1 MRRHEEKP
9 IYVGVYYGKQESLS
23 KADIEYEMDLLS
35 EELMEKSSEGYI
47 ILAMDGNGKI
57 GLMDGKKSR
66 NGILLMEVFEDA
78 ELTVVNG
85 TEKCSGTVTCQNTKK
100 PDEKTAIDFV
110 VCSSEVNDIIEKM
123 IIDEDG
129 LYKIKGSSESDH
141 NSILVTLNLKRLKSS
156 MLERNVTWRLNAP
169 EDKWELFR
177 QKLAAS
183 QMNSPTENLLMSEY
197 FANWLKEVENAAF
210 HSIGKTTQR
219 QKNVESESAKM
230 AQLRKE
236 RRDVK

>member
-1 MRRHEEKP
+1 MTETQLKNNAGIRFNGYTFFGRSRLEGRGGGVGILVKNEIKYRVVPHTSDKDIEILWVSVRRHEEKP

-66 NGILLMEVFEDA
+66 NGILLMEVFEEA

-100 PDEKTAIDFV
+100 PDEKSAINFV
-110 VCSSEVNDIIEKM
+110 VCSSEVNDNIENM
-123 IIDEDG
+123 IINFSEG
-129 LYKIKGSSESDH
+129 LFQSD
-141 NSILVTLNLKRLKSS
+141 NGTGAV
-156 MLERNVTWRLNAP
+156 
-169 EDKWELFR
+169 
-177 QKLAAS
+177 QK
-183 QMNSPTENLLMSEY
+183 TEFQLY
-197 FANWLKEVENAAF
+197 FEQN
-210 HSIGKTTQR
+210 G
-219 QKNVESESAKM
+219 
-230 AQLRKE
+230 
-236 RRDVK
+236 D